1 MPEERSIS
9 PYGSLESVPVRVLL
23 SSGLQVEGSVV
34 ISAQPNRFSD
44 AWEEVL
50 RDPRAFLPVTEA
62 ESRAP
67 GRAFEESEAF
77 LLLRKSDIV
86 AVRPLSEK

>member
-1 MPEERSIS
+1 MPDDTSIS

-34 ISAQPNRFSD
+34 VSAEANRFSD
-44 AWEEVL
+44 AWEEML
-50 RDPRAFLPVTEA
+50 RDSREFLPVTEA

-77 LLLRKSDIV
+77 LLVRKRDIV
-86 AVRPLSEK
+86 AVRPLNEK